1 MSHIGNDYIQD
12 LHNDE
17 LEKYESIIKGKND
30 HIQDLEFEIYQLDIV
45 IDRIKSTM
53 RQLKFDIENGE

>member
-17 LEKYESIIKGKND
+17 IEKFESIIKSKND
-30 HIQDLEFEIYQLDIV
+30 HIQDLEFELYQLDIV

-53 RQLKFDIENGE
+53 KQLKSDIENGE